1 MRKFE
6 NIVIATDLDGTFLGK
21 DASLVERNLR
31 AVEYFKENGGSFT
44 VATGRVPQHVVEAV
58 PSVGELVNMPSIT
71 NNGGCLYDFAKDAV
85 VKMYPASF
93 EDIKG
98 VAETVHRD
106 FPEACV
112 RSASIEYGFMTT
124 EHDLPNK
131 YMIYDF
137 TKNVNIT
144 KLVSDIDEW
153 KKYDLLKIA
162 VRCPPDLVPPIM
174 DTLEQRFGETL
185 CPVQSGSTTIDVM
198 GKGINKGAML
208 SELMSDS
215 RYAGKRLYA
224 CGDHTNDLEMLA
236 FADVSVCPS
245 GAHERVRE
253 VSDICLCS
261 NDEGVIAD
269 LIEYIEKDQKK

>member
-6 NIVIATDLDGTFLGK
+6 NTVIVTDLDGTFLGK
-21 DASLVERNLR
+21 DASLVEENLR
-31 AVEYFKENGGSFT
+31 AVKYFKENGGNFT
-44 VATGRVPQHVVEAV
+44 VATGRVPQHVLEAV
-58 PSVGELVNMPSIT
+58 PMVSELVNMPAIT
-71 NNGGCLYDFAKDAV
+71 NNGGCLYDFARNEV
-85 VKMYPASF
+85 VKMYSAPF
-93 EDIKG
+93 DDIKG
-98 VAETVHRD
+98 VVETVHRE

-124 EHDLPNK
+124 EHALPNK
-131 YMIYDF
+131 YMVYDF

-144 KLVSDIDEW
+144 KLVSDVDEW

-162 VRCPPDLVPPIM
+162 VRCPAELVSTIL
-174 DTLEQRFGETL
+174 DTLEKRFGETL

-208 SELMSDS
+208 GELMSDS
-215 RYAGKRLYA
+215 RYAGKSLYA

-236 FADVSVCPS
+236 LADVSVCPS

-253 VSDICLCS
+253 ASDLCLCS
-261 NDEGVIAD
+261 NDEGVIAA
-269 LIEYIEKDQKK
+269 LIEHIEKNQNK